1 MPLAPRTLA
10 VTVGRPAAAGAPL
23 NSPIVLAT
31 NFRAASDYSRDD
43 GTDTWRA
50 FEAALGA
57 LEGGSALAYAS
68 GMAAAHAALHAL
80 APRVLVLPTV
90 CYMGVRGLVA
100 QLVSR
105 GGLEVRSVDI
115 TDPDAVVAA
124 AAGADVVWIE
134 TPTNPTLDVADL
146 PRICAAARAAGARTV
161 VDSTFATPLG
171 LKPLAEGADIV
182 MHSATKF
189 IGGHSDL
196 LLGALITN
204 DAGLLT
210 KLQEARTYAGATPGG
225 LETFLALR
233 GLRTLPL
240 RFEASQASA
249 RALAPR
255 LAAHAAV
262 ERVRYPGSG
271 AMLAIEVRGGAPAAD
286 AVCAAVRLVVPAT
299 SLGGVESSIERRAK
313 YPGDAHVAPGLLR
326 MSVGIED
333 VDDIWGDLKAA
344 LDAQLAAL

>member
-1 MPLAPRTLA
+1 MSLAPRTLA
-10 VTVGRPAAAGAPL
+10 VTVGRPPADGAPL
-23 NSPIVLAT
+23 NSPIVLAS
-31 NFRAASDYSRDD
+31 NFRAASDYARDD

-68 GMAAAHAALHAL
+68 GMAAAHASLHAL

-100 QLVSR
+100 HLAE
-105 GGLEVRSVDI
+105 GGRMEVRRVDI
-115 TDPDAVVAA
+115 TDTDAVIAA
-124 AAGADVVWIE
+124 CTGADVCWIE

-171 LKPLAEGADIV
+171 LKPLELGADIV

-204 DAGLLT
+204 DTALLT
-210 KLQEARTYAGATPGG
+210 KLQEARTHAGATPGA
-225 LETFLALR
+225 LEAFLALR

-240 RFEASQASA
+240 RFEAAQASA
-249 RALAPR
+249 RVLVPR
-255 LAAHAAV
+255 LTAHATV
-262 ERVRYPGSG
+262 ECVRYPGSG
-271 AMLAIEVRGGAPAAD
+271 AMIAFEVRGGAPAAD

-333 VDDIWGDLKAA
+333 VEDIWGDLKAA
-344 LDAQLAAL
+344 LDAQLAA

>member
-10 VTVGRPAAAGAPL
+10 VTAGRPAADGAPL
-23 NSPIVLAT
+23 NSPIVLAS

-57 LEGGSALAYAS
+57 LEGGSALAFGS
-68 GMAAAHAALHAL
+68 GMGAAHAALHAL

-100 QLVSR
+100 QLAAR

-115 TDPDAVVAA
+115 TDTAAVVAA
-124 AAGADVVWIE
+124 CAGADVCLVE

-171 LKPLAEGADIV
+171 LRPLDHGADV
-182 MHSATKF
+182 VLHSATKF

-196 LLGALITN
+196 LLGALVTS
-204 DAGLLT
+204 DAALLH
-210 KLQEARTYAGATPGG
+210 KLHEARTFAGATPGA

-240 RFEASQASA
+240 RFEAAQASA

-255 LAAHAAV
+255 LQVHKAV
-262 ERVRYPGSG
+262 ERVRYPGRG
-271 AMLAIEVRGGAPAAD
+271 ARLAID
-286 AVCAAVRLVVPAT
+286 ARLPLESTRTALQVLWGT
-299 SLGGVESSIERRAK
+299 LGEWECFHTGQRK
-313 YPGDAHVAPGLLR
+313 DP
-326 MSVGIED
+326 
-333 VDDIWGDLKAA
+333 
-344 LDAQLAAL
+344 